1 MNRRPACEET
11 RAETR
16 QQTCANSKTRIESPS
31 TKVGHESPDTRSS
44 LSCYSQ
50 GSRTHRERKE
60 QYIKALE
67 IELSR
72 LREGYTSDVA
82 QMNTTLEQHRVMLRE
97 QQEENAFLKEILI
110 SRGIS
115 FQSELEKRNSA
126 KTRNPTYGSSTT
138 MQQSAVYN
146 PMASTSSSASGYSP
160 QPALLDRSY
169 GTGLMGSISG
179 GSASGGTQYSYS
191 SADPGVFEQSIK
203 HESPG
208 VPEIPGIFETDP
220 QLQVEFILAYVRP
233 LTV

>member
-31 TKVGHESPDTRSS
+31 TKVGHGCPDTRLS

-50 GSRTHRERKE
+50 RSRTHRERKE

-82 QMNTTLEQHRVMLRE
+82 QMNTTLEQHRMMLRE
-97 QQEENAFLKEILI
+97 QQEENAFLKEMLI

-115 FQSELEKRNSA
+115 FQSELEKRNTA
-126 KTRNPTYGSSTT
+126 KARNPTYGSSTT
-138 MQQSAVYN
+138 MQQPAMYN
-146 PMASTSSSASGYSP
+146 PMTSTSSSASGYSP
-160 QPALLDRSY
+160 QSTIPDRSY
-169 GTGLMGSISG
+169 GAGLMGSISG
-179 GSASGGTQYSYS
+179 GSASGGTQHSYS

-220 QLQVEFILAYVRP
+220 QLQVEFILAYVQP
-233 LTV
+233 LAF